1 MNYKCIILIIGI
13 SFVFSQKVDELS
25 SIPIQGYT
33 VSPNPGKLRII
44 ANYNSFTSPEY
55 FDDNG
60 KLWQDGDVILLDTSE
75 IGDTNSIKILNF
87 EIINKSVNLRVD
99 YMGDKDVGV
108 YFNAPITF
116 ARTINDTS
124 VGNTGLSDL
133 TFGIYYLWEEYFKIQ
148 RIRTELFYKR
158 AKSGLPGDFEVHYA
172 GTGQNN
178 IGYSVALDLLLSEKL
193 IFSLKQKTTFSGE
206 STYNF
211 PVSGDSISLSP
222 SASYDFSTRIAYNI
236 FSSLSFGA
244 DYTYH
249 SFATALD
256 ENTQSTGF
264 ISSINPK
271 IGFRILSAFNLG
283 YLEIENLS
291 IVGSMNYVLKG
302 ESFYKPNVFQVGLQT
317 YFE

>member
-44 ANYNSFTSPEY
+44 ANYNSFTSAEF

-75 IGDTNSIKILNF
+75 TGDTNSIKILNF

-264 ISSINPK
+264 ISSIK
-271 IGFRILSAFNLG
+271 EKHHG
-283 YLEIENLS
+283 
-291 IVGSMNYVLKG
+291 
-302 ESFYKPNVFQVGLQT
+302 
-317 YFE
+317 

>member
-1 MNYKCIILIIGI
+1 MRK
-13 SFVFSQKVDELS
+13 
-25 SIPIQGYT
+25 
-33 VSPNPGKLRII
+33 
-44 ANYNSFTSPEY
+44 
-55 FDDNG
+55 
-60 KLWQDGDVILLDTSE
+60 
-75 IGDTNSIKILNF
+75 
-87 EIINKSVNLRVD
+87 
-99 YMGDKDVGV
+99 
-108 YFNAPITF
+108 
-116 ARTINDTS
+116 
-124 VGNTGLSDL
+124 

-236 FSSLSFGA
+236 FSNLSFGT

-271 IGFRILSAFNLG
+271 IGFRILSAFNLPFCRSPILMVPILNVG
-283 YLEIENLS
+283 ASTNPLDELPTTPSTNCKVDKYFICPIEVNEMDLC
-291 IVGSMNYVLKG
+291 L
-302 ESFYKPNVFQVGLQT
+302 
-317 YFE
+317 